1 MAEAAFTMDELPDPF
16 CISLGSSNCLNLIKF
31 LNTILL
37 VDVPNADLYLFLAI
51 SVLAL
56 LAVAQQFDVFTRP
69 PPVPTKELP
78 RRPALQVIFKPD
90 DVIGTATAAVAS
102 SVANEQKEAHSIADE
117 ISIFTEDE
125 GSSLWTTEKKE
136 ASTQRSGF
144 TTGSKLPSQ
153 KKIYKKAQQPR
164 KTNVQHHG
172 LPDSFA
178 PLLSSSEMEVLW
190 DGLTAD
196 LIHAIQVQAQ
206 VRLREGRHTIPLD
219 KDNMRPQFWF
229 DSSGSDIFSAQN
241 ETPKKGC
248 KISAN
253 FFVGSER
260 MTLDEDLD
268 TSKHISERSQP
279 MVKSGDLIFDPP
291 LRLGNVAPT
300 LLHFPQ
306 LFEDKAMP
314 RLRRMQFVGFVI
326 EFLASLWF
334 LLEKI
339 LWMIERRCQVHLS
352 KVKLAPIYR
361 GESAVGE
368 AQWRLSLSF
377 TGHLLLF
384 DFLPIPFISF
394 HLPTFVIPQPHALLE
409 YLLTA
414 QPLASAKLHRENIAE
429 ERITVAALSALDSFS
444 TSVKAV
450 VTPPAVEMDL
460 TMPGGLTLSFEMMHG
475 LDVTNNNRMKRESTP
490 PTLLNIPKQSSNN
503 TLNSWFNGGQSNTD
517 SSRLKHQHISVP
529 SSAHLPSQLFDA
541 NSMSPW
547 FFETAVDGSIT
558 TEKIV
563 VNVSRCM
570 GRQQDE
576 SSSFP
581 SRSTF
586 SVTGSV
592 VVCRAQSDIAALN
605 RRPTSGAPLLKR
617 NLSGTLAKNTSNS
630 LPPIHAL
637 LMFPDT
643 YVPSSKRSSGHLV
656 EYDYAF
662 DVGEETQLDTVSLSY
677 GASHPMLK
685 GGTIVSCMLESIYA
699 YGSIH
704 AREGAVVDPSEKLRK
719 RNILRHLPAVDF
731 TAGVQNM
738 FIPKSSV
745 SYLDDG
751 NTRSIPEMDGGRLMI
766 RVLGGLDE
774 SMLNNNVSSSQ
785 IVKEGIKVVADFGVT
800 TFASKNESNLNEFP
814 ELDIF
819 DKLCSYILG
828 TCDGSITCHLRPQRL
843 LSSTSSSGPNFYN
856 PLEAYE
862 IDFSGSKVSLRL
874 KEANFN
880 LGHRRVIVPTE
891 TTFAVKVL
899 ESVVNM
905 GFEGTTKCE
914 LAWDFQGTSPILQV
928 TAPGHTIAQ
937 TSHEDRKQ
945 APLLIKALCQGRL
958 NLDVSSVGGI
968 SFTQASTSREN
979 KEGLY
984 DWKFFNALVSPD
996 DDSPARMMDVLHD
1009 KKTMNRLLAVTKL
1022 INADLEKIASYLL
1035 TKVWRAKEIFDQE
1048 GVSDPG
1054 HAIPG
1059 HRMARL
1065 MSLFLCGDVSQVD
1078 EILPV
1083 IQRVVA
1089 GNGVDVVK
1097 VKELIRKHVSK
1108 YDDWA
1113 AEIDRAVKWAAMMLG
1128 PMTVP
1133 SPFVETEVP
1142 PLTECLDS
1150 KRYANAGIPT
1160 AKSLYDTLHDKPKL
1174 PLDPTFSNLVSRIAP
1189 YMTFRQVS
1197 YVLNSRPASHW
1208 QPFDLKRLRY
1218 VYATKKKVD
1227 EISESYGGLS
1237 FMPQSFFV
1245 SVFLGE
1251 ATRSSLRAATASND
1265 NTNNPETEVK
1275 VGYRSALDMLRRQRS
1290 PKFDSEGFIMSPAGR
1305 VASMN
1310 DFGNYRS
1317 NQNLLDS
1324 ASDVSDDLLGDSLLG
1339 PQDIAVLLQA
1349 GLTSAIKGSTVVQL
1363 NQRMLL
1369 DLMASQPASFAIG
1382 VLAELGADGPRQLAN
1397 ALMALCDLDQGSF
1410 KEAHCI
1416 DIHALLEMWLPGLKI
1431 PRRDDYLAGGRWARQ
1446 SFYDAI
1452 YGVAIS
1458 ILDLSETYIG
1468 LKLRIQQVR
1477 HHNERDP
1484 LPVPMELVSDL
1495 NDQPTSQLMSTIKE
1509 AVTKISVA
1517 DDLAQ
1522 TAFDDL
1528 RSSGRSTKDSDLCTS
1543 ACQAYKEAFAACA
1556 QVISIDKL
1564 AFQSDWLKA
1573 FFRRNYD
1580 ALMVKSIYDNIVDD
1594 VDEVRVWMEAL
1605 RRGSMGNTQSQPDPF
1620 FICPEEQKEQDL
1632 IDGIIDALFFDK
1644 KELEYIKND
1653 PLVRMLIGNDPGH
1666 YNFTIITAMGVI
1678 TEGKQGTELHTAI
1691 ERLEKERGVATIRAD
1706 TGTARSI
1713 DYNANK
1719 IEEAV
1724 NIAVELK
1731 RPYGLV
1737 GYSQG
1742 CANEMNFEAMMISG
1756 TPDQQKVITGD
1767 YGLVCRQLLFSAAN
1781 GSMHGPAT
1789 EAKVHQLIT
1798 MIEEFLKYQQG
1809 YFSRAFISSTIDVM
1823 NSGLDSSAF
1832 QKFLGGTKSF
1842 LPYASRTFWREAQH
1856 LPHIPTCVI
1865 RGVLEAHTTPESLDM
1880 LSNTLTKQSGS
1891 ALHDSQ
1897 VHVYDAVGHPVY
1909 FKNRNGRIL
1918 KSTDMGGAVQRTHH
1932 WSPLCEEVE
1941 YVRTDRDVE
1950 HGVFDCAKDRH
1961 IFPFC
1966 DVNARFGIIK
1976 YADVEN

>member
-1 MAEAAFTMDELPDPF
+1 MEAELIMDEVLPDPF
-16 CISLGSSNCLNLIKF
+16 CISLGSSNCLSLIKF

-37 VDVPNADLYLFLAI
+37 VDVPNADLYLFLA
-51 SVLAL
+51 VCALAL
-56 LAVAQQFDVFTRP
+56 LALAQQFDVFTRP
-69 PPVPTKELP
+69 PPVPSKELP

-102 SVANEQKEAHSIADE
+102 SIANEQPESIADE

-125 GSSLWTTEKKE
+125 GSLWKD
-136 ASTQRSGF
+136 ASSTPRSEF
-144 TTGSKLPSQ
+144 SGSKLPPQ

-229 DSSGSDIFSAQN
+229 DSSGSD
-241 ETPKKGC
+241 ETTKKGC

-253 FFVGSER
+253 FFVGSQR

-352 KVKLAPIYR
+352 KVKVVPIFR
-361 GESAVGE
+361 RQSAVGE

-384 DFLPIPFISF
+384 DILPIPFISF

-475 LDVTNNNRMKRESTP
+475 LDVTTNTRMKREVTP
-490 PTLLNIPKQSSNN
+490 PTLLNIPKQNSNT
-503 TLNSWFNGGQSNTD
+503 TLNSWFNSGQSNAD
-517 SSRLKHQHISVP
+517 SSRKHQHISVP
-529 SSAHLPSQLFDA
+529 STAQLPSQLYDA

-558 TEKIV
+558 ADKIV
-563 VNVSRCM
+563 VHVSRCM

-576 SSSFP
+576 SASFP

-592 VVCRAQSDIAALN
+592 VVCRSQSDNAVLN
-605 RRPTSGAPLLKR
+605 RRPASGMPLLKR
-617 NLSGTLAKNTSNS
+617 NTSGTLAKNTSDS

-637 LMFPDT
+637 LMFPET
-643 YVPSSKRSSGHLV
+643 YMPSSKHSSGHLV

-685 GGTIVSCMLESIYA
+685 GGTIVTCMLESMYA

-704 AREGAVVDPSEKLRK
+704 AREGAIVDPSEKLRK

-738 FIPKSSV
+738 FIPKSSI

-774 SMLNNNVSSSQ
+774 STLNNNVSSPQ

-819 DKLCSYILG
+819 DKLRSYILG

-843 LSSTSSSGPNFYN
+843 LSSTSSSGPNLFN

-928 TAPGHTIAQ
+928 TKPGQTIAE
-937 TSHEDRKQ
+937 TSHEDREQ

-996 DDSPARMMDVLHD
+996 DDSPARLMDVLHD

-1022 INADLEKIASYLL
+1022 INADLEKIASYAL

-1078 EILPV
+1078 EILPI

-1089 GNGVDVVK
+1089 GNGLDVVK
-1097 VKELIRKHVSK
+1097 VKELVRKHVNA

-1113 AEIDRAVKWAAMMLG
+1113 AEIDRGVKWAAMMLG

-1133 SPFVETEVP
+1133 SPFVETTVP
-1142 PLTECLDS
+1142 PLTECIDS
-1150 KRYANAGIPT
+1150 KRYAGIPT
-1160 AKSLYDTLHDKPKL
+1160 AKDLYDTLHDKPKL
-1174 PLDPTFSNLVSRIAP
+1174 PLDSTFSNLVSRIAP

-1218 VYATKKKVD
+1218 VYSVKKKVE

-1251 ATRSSLRAATASND
+1251 ATRSSLRAATGTND
-1265 NTNNPETEVK
+1265 NVNNPEKEAK
-1275 VGYRSALDMLRRQRS
+1275 VGLSMLRRQLS

-1305 VASMN
+1305 VASLH
-1310 DFGNYRS
+1310 DFAKVQS
-1317 NQNLLDS
+1317 NQNLQHS
-1324 ASDVSDDLLGDSLLG
+1324 TCDVSDDLLGDSLLG

-1369 DLMASQPASFAIG
+1369 DLMASQPASFAVG

-1416 DIHALLEMWLPGLKI
+1416 DIHSLLEMWLPGLKI

-1484 LPVPMELVSDL
+1484 LPVPMELLSDL

-1509 AVTKISVA
+1509 AVTKITVA
-1517 DDLAQ
+1517 DELAQ
-1522 TAFDDL
+1522 KAFDDL
-1528 RSSGRSTKDSDLCTS
+1528 RSSGRSTKDSDLCST
-1543 ACQAYKEAFAACA
+1543 ACQAYKDAFAACKE
-1556 QVISIDKL
+1556 VISIDKL
-1564 AFQSDWLKA
+1564 AFQSDWFKS

-1580 ALMVKSIYDNIVDD
+1580 ALMVKSIYDNIIDD
-1594 VDEVRVWMEAL
+1594 VDSVRPWMEAL
-1605 RRGSMGNTQSQPDPF
+1605 RRGSTGNTQSKSDPF

-1632 IDGIIDALFFDK
+1632 IDGIVDALFFDK
-1644 KELEYIKND
+1644 KELEFIKND
-1653 PLVRMLIGNDPGH
+1653 PLVRMLVGNEPGH

-1691 ERLEKERGVATIRAD
+1691 ARLEKERGVVTIRAD

-1724 NIAVELK
+1724 NAAVELK

-1756 TPDQQKVITGD
+1756 TPDQQKVITGEN
-1767 YGLVCRQLLFSAAN
+1767 GLVCRQLLFSAAN
-1781 GSMHGPAT
+1781 GSMHGPAV

-1809 YFSRAFISSTIDVM
+1809 YFSRAFISTTIDVL

-1865 RGVLEAHTTPESLDM
+1865 RGVLESHTTPESLDM
-1880 LSNTLTKQSGS
+1880 LSNQLTKQSGS

-1897 VHVYDAVGHPVY
+1897 VHVYDAVGHPIY

-1918 KSTDMGGAVQRTHH
+1918 KNTDMGGAIQRTHH

-1941 YVRTDRDVE
+1941 YVSTDRDKE
-1950 HGVFDCAKDRH
+1950 HRVFDCAKDRH

>member
-1 MAEAAFTMDELPDPF
+1 MAEASLNLDDLLPEPF
-16 CISLGSSNCLNLIKF
+16 CISLGLSNCLGLIKF
-31 LNTILL
+31 LNTVLL
-37 VDVPNADLYLFLAI
+37 VDVPNADLYLFLALCI
-51 SVLAL
+51 LTLLAL
-56 LAVAQQFDVFTRP
+56 AQHFDVFTRP
-69 PPVPTKELP
+69 PPVPAKELP

-102 SVANEQKEAHSIADE
+102 VANEKHDTLSVTDE
-117 ISIFTEDE
+117 LSIFTEDD
-125 GSSLWTTEKKE
+125 GSLWTSEKKE
-136 ASTQRSGF
+136 ASSQHSG
-144 TTGSKLPSQ
+144 SRIPAQ
-153 KKIYKKAQQPR
+153 KKMYKKTQQPR

-178 PLLSSSEMEVLW
+178 PLLSSSEMEVLL
-190 DGLTAD
+190 DSLTAD
-196 LIHAIQVQAQ
+196 LIHAIQVSAQ

-219 KDNMRPQFWF
+219 KSNLRPQFWF
-229 DSSGSDIFSAQN
+229 DSSGSDIFLSQN
-241 ETPKKGC
+241 DTTKKGC

-253 FFVGSER
+253 FFIGSER
-260 MTLDEDLD
+260 MTLDQDLD

-339 LWMIERRCQVHLS
+339 LWMVERRCQVHLS
-352 KVKLAPIYR
+352 KVKVVPIYR
-361 GESAVGE
+361 GQSVGE

-377 TGHLLLF
+377 TGHLLIF

-444 TSVKAV
+444 TSVKAC
-450 VTPPAVEMDL
+450 VTPPAVEMEL

-475 LDVTNNNRMKRESTP
+475 LDVSNSNSRMRRESTP
-490 PTLLNIPKQSSNN
+490 PNLLSIPKQNSSN
-503 TLNSWFNGGQSNTD
+503 TLTSLFNSAQSNTD
-517 SSRLKHQHISVP
+517 SSRLKHQHIHVP
-529 SSAHLPSQLFDA
+529 TPVHLPSQLFDA
-541 NSMSPW
+541 NIMSPW

-558 TEKIV
+558 SEKIV

-570 GRQQDE
+570 GRQQDD

-581 SRSTF
+581 SRSMF
-586 SVTGSV
+586 SVSGSV
-592 VVCRAQSDIAALN
+592 VICRAQSDTAVLN
-605 RRPTSGAPLLKR
+605 RRPTPGSPLLKR
-617 NLSGTLAKNTSNS
+617 SSSGTLARNTSTS

-637 LMFPDT
+637 LMFPDI
-643 YVPSSKRSSGHLV
+643 YAPSSKRGSGHLV

-677 GASHPMLK
+677 GVSHPMLK

-704 AREGAVVDPSEKLRK
+704 AREGAVVDPCEKLRK

-774 SMLNNNVSSSQ
+774 SMISNNVSSTQ
-785 IVKEGIKVVADFGVT
+785 IVKEGIKVVADFGIT
-800 TFASKNESNLNEFP
+800 QFASKNESNLNEFP

-819 DKLCSYILG
+819 DKLRSYILG
-828 TCDGSITCHLRPQRL
+828 TCDGSISCHLRPQRL
-843 LSSTSSSGPNFYN
+843 LSSTSTSGPNVFN

-862 IDFSGSKVSLRL
+862 IDFSSSKVSLRL

-880 LGHRRVIVPTE
+880 LGHRRIIVPTE
-891 TTFAVKVL
+891 STFAVKVL
-899 ESVVNM
+899 KSIVNM

-914 LAWDFQGTSPILQV
+914 LSWDFQGTSPILQV
-928 TAPGHTIAQ
+928 TAPGQTIAHA
-937 TSHEDRKQ
+937 SHEEREQ
-945 APLLIKALCQGRL
+945 APLLIRALCQGRL

-996 DDSPARMMDVLHD
+996 DDSPARMLDVLHD

-1078 EILPV
+1078 EILPI

-1089 GNGVDVVK
+1089 GNGLDIVK
-1097 VKELIRKHVSK
+1097 VKELIRKHVDA

-1113 AEIDRAVKWAAMMLG
+1113 AEIDRGVKWAGMMLG

-1142 PLTECLDS
+1142 PLTECIDNR
-1150 KRYANAGIPT
+1150 RYDGIPT

-1174 PLDPTFSNLVSRIAP
+1174 PLDPAFSNLVSRIAP

-1208 QPFDLKRLRY
+1208 QSFDLKRLRY
-1218 VYATKKKVD
+1218 VYSVKKKVE

-1251 ATRSSLRAATASND
+1251 ATRSSLRASSVTSEKKNVSEA
-1265 NTNNPETEVK
+1265 EMK
-1275 VGYRSALDMLRRQRS
+1275 VGNRSALSMLRRQQS
-1290 PKFDSEGFIMSPAGR
+1290 PTFDSEGFIMSPAGR

-1310 DFGNYRS
+1310 EFP
-1317 NQNLLDS
+1317 QHLLDPS
-1324 ASDVSDDLLGDSLLG
+1324 NDVSDDVLGDSLLG

-1458 ILDLSETYIG
+1458 ILDLSESYIG

-1477 HHNERDP
+1477 HHHERDP
-1484 LPVPMELVSDL
+1484 LPAPMELSSDL
-1495 NDQPTSQLMSTIKE
+1495 NNQPTTKLMSTIKE

-1522 TAFDDL
+1522 RAYDDL
-1528 RSSGRSTKDSDLCTS
+1528 KSSGGSTKKSELCAT
-1543 ACQAYKEAFAACA
+1543 ATQAYKEAFAACRRIIA
-1556 QVISIDKL
+1556 IDKL
-1564 AFQSDWLKA
+1564 AFQSDWCKS
-1573 FFRRNYD
+1573 FYRRNYD
-1580 ALMVKSIYDNIVDD
+1580 ALMVKSIYDNIIDD
-1594 VDEVRVWMEAL
+1594 VDSVRVWMQAL
-1605 RRGSMGNTQSQPDPF
+1605 RRGSRGITSQDSDSF
-1620 FICPEEQKEQDL
+1620 FIHPGKQKEQDL
-1632 IDGIIDALFFDK
+1632 VDGIIDALFFDK
-1644 KELEYIKND
+1644 TELECMKND

-1666 YNFTIITAMGVI
+1666 YNFTLITAMGVI
-1678 TEGKQGTELHTAI
+1678 TEGKQGTELQTAI
-1691 ERLEKERGVATIRAD
+1691 ERLEKERGVVTIRAD

-1724 NIAVELK
+1724 NSAVDLN

-1742 CANEMNFEAMMISG
+1742 CANELNFEAMMLSG
-1756 TPDQQKVITGD
+1756 TPDQQELITGES
-1767 YGLVCRQLLFSAAN
+1767 GLVCRQLLFSAAN

-1798 MIEEFLKYQQG
+1798 KVEEFLKYQQG
-1809 YFSRAFISSTIDVM
+1809 YFSRAFISTTIDVM
-1823 NSGLDSSAF
+1823 NSGMDSSAF
-1832 QKFLGGTKSF
+1832 QKFLGGTKCF
-1842 LPYASRTFWREAQH
+1842 LPSASRTFWREAQH

-1865 RGVLEAHTTPESLDM
+1865 RGVLEHHTTPESLDM
-1880 LSNTLTKQSGS
+1880 LSNMLTKQSGS

-1897 VHVYDAVGHPVY
+1897 VHVYDAVGHPIY

-1918 KSTDMGGAVQRTHH
+1918 KNTDMGGAVQRTHH

-1950 HGVFDCAKDRH
+1950 QGVFDCAKDRH

-1966 DVNARFGIIK
+1966 DVNARFGIIQYVDEK
-1976 YADVEN
+1976 KE